1 MILLL
6 IKLGVRNAK
15 RSIKDYIIYLITVTL
30 AFSFIF
36 AFNLISNSEDVL
48 NLSSVMDNFKY
59 VMYFVNAFIIL
70 VVCFLINYTTKFMF
84 SKRSHE
90 FGTYMVLGIKK
101 KQISR
106 MFTLENLLLGVLAFL
121 VSIPIGYLLSSLFSA
136 IIMNIFELPY
146 QVLMDFSSSAL
157 LLSMLYFGIIYLI
170 VLFLSRRRI
179 KKMKVYDLLYF
190 ERQNENNIIKHRHIR
205 NIGFLLS
212 LALGVFAIYLFDGE
226 FHIGIEPNMGTIF
239 LCIGI
244 LAVSIYG
251 ITFTLADFILNLVLK
266 SKKLKYTSD
275 NLFVARTFRSKVKTM
290 SFTLG
295 TLTLLITLTLV
306 SLNMS
311 SLFKG
316 MFDYQIE
323 LAAPYD
329 INIHDDK
336 IKFPEYISL
345 VDKDYTILETFEYD
359 AYEDSTNNILK
370 LIGDTWRTSALVI
383 PLSSYNQLLKM
394 KGMDP
399 VSLDEGEY
407 LLHATREYKDTLDVD
422 SIKNITLANGV
433 NLHLKE
439 FRTEGYTSSWAYGY
453 GYIIVVPDRAT
464 EGLSVSESHLIID
477 TEEDTTEELA
487 NELIAFAS
495 PDFCEEN
502 EYGYQVCY
510 FLSNIVV
517 RGQEEAN
524 NNGFMTI
531 TSFVFYYVAFIFTA
545 VVGTILAIQSLSDST
560 KYKYRYTVLRKL
572 GVRDK
577 QLFKT
582 VRKQLLLFFLFPLV
596 YPIIVSICTIT
607 SLNDLFKL
615 ILAND
620 TVYLVYFFSN
630 LILFLM
636 IYAIYFMATYFGFKK
651 NIME

>member
-6 IKLGVRNAK
+6 AKLGVRNAK

-106 MFTLENLLLGVLAFL
+106 MFTLENLILGIFAFI
-121 VSIPIGYLLSSLFSA
+121 VSIPIGYLLSCLFSA
-136 IIMNIFELPY
+136 IIMNIFDLPY
-146 QVLMDFSSSAL
+146 QVLMDFNSNAL
-157 LLSMLYFGIIYLI
+157 LLSILYFGIIYLI
-170 VLFLSRRRI
+170 VLFLSNRRI
-179 KKMKVYDLLYF
+179 RKMKVYDLLYL
-190 ERQNENNIIKHRHIR
+190 ERQNEGNIIKHKHIR
-205 NIGFLLS
+205 NIGFIIS
-212 LALGVFAIYLFDGE
+212 LALGIYAICLFDGQ
-226 FHIGIEPNMGTIF
+226 FHIGTEPNMGTIF
-239 LCIGI
+239 LCIGM

-251 ITFTLADFILNLVLK
+251 ITFTLADFILNFVLK
-266 SKKLKYTSD
+266 NKRLKYTSD

-323 LAAPYD
+323 MAAPYD
-329 INIHDDK
+329 ININDDET
-336 IKFPEYISL
+336 KFPEYINL
-345 VDKDYTILETFEYD
+345 IDEDYTILETFEYD
-359 AYEDSTNNILK
+359 AYVDSANNILK
-370 LIGDTWRTSALVI
+370 LIGDTWRTSDLVI

-407 LLHATREYKDTLDVD
+407 LLHATREYKDTLDVEE
-422 SIKNITLANGV
+422 IENITLSNGV

-453 GYIIVVPDRAT
+453 GYIIVVPDDAVAV
-464 EGLSVSESHLIID
+464 LSVGESHLIID
-477 TEEDTTEELA
+477 TKEDTTEELA
-487 NELIAFAS
+487 SELIAFAS

-510 FLSNIVV
+510 SLSNIVV

-531 TSFVFYYVAFIFTA
+531 TSFVFYYVAFIFTS

-620 TVYLVYFFSN
+620 MVYLVYFFSN

>member
-6 IKLGVRNAK
+6 AKLGVRNAK

-101 KQISR
+101 RQISR
-106 MFTLENLLLGVLAFL
+106 MFTLENLILGIFAFL
-121 VSIPIGYLLSSLFSA
+121 ISIPLGYLFSCLFSA
-136 IIMNIFELPY
+136 IIMNIFDLPY
-146 QVLMDFSSSAL
+146 QVLMDFNSNAL
-157 LLSMLYFGIIYLI
+157 LLSILYFGIIYLI
-170 VLFLSRRRI
+170 VLFLSNRRI
-179 KKMKVYDLLYF
+179 RKMKVYDLLYL
-190 ERQNENNIIKHRHIR
+190 ERQNEGNIIKHKHIR
-205 NIGFLLS
+205 NIGFIIS
-212 LALGVFAIYLFDGE
+212 LALGIYAICLFDGQ
-226 FHIGIEPNMGTIF
+226 FHIGTEPNMGMIF
-239 LCIGI
+239 LCIAMI
-244 LAVSIYG
+244 AVSIYG
-251 ITFTLADFILNLVLK
+251 ITFTLADFILNLILK
-266 SKKLKYTSD
+266 NKKLKYTSD

-323 LAAPYD
+323 MAAPYD
-329 INIHDDK
+329 ININDDK
-336 IKFPEYISL
+336 TKFSEYINL
-345 VDKDYTILETFEYD
+345 VDEDYTILETFEYD
-359 AYEDSTNNILK
+359 AYFDPANNVLEQID
-370 LIGDTWRTSALVI
+370 DTWRESDLVI
-383 PLSSYNQLLKM
+383 SLSSYNKLLEM
-394 KGMDP
+394 RGMDT
-399 VSLDEGEY
+399 VSLDSNEY
-407 LLHATREYKDTLDVD
+407 LLHGNREYEDTLEIDN
-422 SIKNITLANGV
+422 IKDITLSNGI

-453 GYIIVVPDRAT
+453 GYIIVVPDDAVA
-464 EGLSVSESHLIID
+464 GLSVGESHLIID
-477 TEEDTTEELA
+477 TKEDTTEELA
-487 NELIAFAS
+487 SKLIAFAS

-510 FLSNIVV
+510 SLSNIVV

-572 GVRDK
+572 GVQDK

-615 ILAND
+615 ILEND
-620 TVYLVYFFSN
+620 MVYLVYFFSN

>member
-6 IKLGVRNAK
+6 AKLGVRNAK

-106 MFTLENLLLGVLAFL
+106 MFTLENLILGIFAFL
-121 VSIPIGYLLSSLFSA
+121 ISIPLGYLFSCLFSA
-136 IIMNIFELPY
+136 IIMNIFDLPY
-146 QVLMDFSSSAL
+146 QVLMDFNSNAL
-157 LLSMLYFGIIYLI
+157 LLSILYFGIIYLI
-170 VLFLSRRRI
+170 VLFLSNRRI
-179 KKMKVYDLLYF
+179 RKMKVYNLLYL
-190 ERQNENNIIKHRHIR
+190 ERQNEGNIIKHKHIR
-205 NIGFLLS
+205 NIGFIIS
-212 LALGVFAIYLFDGE
+212 LALGIYAICLFDGQ
-226 FHIGIEPNMGTIF
+226 FHIGTEPNMGTIF
-239 LCIGI
+239 LCIGMI
-244 LAVSIYG
+244 AVSIYG
-251 ITFTLADFILNLVLK
+251 ITFTLADFILNLILK
-266 SKKLKYTSD
+266 NKKLKYTSD

-323 LAAPYD
+323 MAAPYD
-329 INIHDDK
+329 ININDDK
-336 IKFPEYISL
+336 TKFSEYINL
-345 VDKDYTILETFEYD
+345 VDEDYTILETFEYD
-359 AYEDSTNNILK
+359 AYFDPANNVLEQID
-370 LIGDTWRTSALVI
+370 DTWRESDLVI
-383 PLSSYNQLLKM
+383 PLSSYNKLLEM
-394 KGMDP
+394 REMDT
-399 VSLDEGEY
+399 VSLDSNEY
-407 LLHATREYKDTLDVD
+407 LLHGNREYEDTLEIDN
-422 SIKNITLANGV
+422 IKDITLSNGV

-453 GYIIVVPDRAT
+453 GYIIVVPDDAVA
-464 EGLSVSESHLIID
+464 GLSVGESHLIID
-477 TEEDTTEELA
+477 TKEDTTEELA
-487 NELIAFAS
+487 SELIAFAS

-510 FLSNIVV
+510 SLSNIVV

-572 GVRDK
+572 GVQDK

-596 YPIIVSICTIT
+596 YPNIVSICTIT

-615 ILAND
+615 ILEND
-620 TVYLVYFFSN
+620 MVYLVYFFSN

>member
-6 IKLGVRNAK
+6 AKLGVRNAK

-106 MFTLENLLLGVLAFL
+106 MFTLENLFLGVFAFL
-121 VSIPIGYLLSSLFSA
+121 VSIPVGYLLSCLFSL
-136 IIMNIFELPY
+136 IIMNIFDLPY
-146 QVLMDFSSSAL
+146 QVLMDFNSNAL
-157 LLSMLYFGIIYLI
+157 LLSILYFGIIYLI
-170 VLFLSRRRI
+170 ALFLSRRRI
-179 KKMKVYDLLYF
+179 KKMKVYDLLYL
-190 ERQNENNIIKHRHIR
+190 ERQNEKNIIKHKHIR
-205 NIGFLLS
+205 NIGFIIS
-212 LALGVFAIYLFDGE
+212 LALGIYAIYLFDGE
-226 FHIGIEPNMGTIF
+226 FHIGTEPNMGTIF
-239 LCIGI
+239 LCIGM

-251 ITFTLADFILNLVLK
+251 VTFTLADFILNLVLK
-266 SKKLKYTSD
+266 SKKLKYSSD

-329 INIHDDK
+329 ININDDK
-336 IKFPEYISL
+336 TKFPEYISL
-345 VDKDYTILETFEYD
+345 VDEDYTILETFEYD
-359 AYEDSTNNILK
+359 AYEDSANNILK
-370 LIGDTWRTSALVI
+370 LIGDTWRTSDLVI

-394 KGMDP
+394 KGMDT

-422 SIKNITLANGV
+422 EIENITLSNGV
-433 NLHLKE
+433 DLHLKE

-464 EGLSVSESHLIID
+464 EELTVSESHLIID
-477 TEEDTTEELA
+477 TKEDTTEELA

-510 FLSNIVV
+510 SLSNIVV

-596 YPIIVSICTIT
+596 YPVIVSICTIT

>member
-1 MILLL
+1 
-6 IKLGVRNAK
+6 
-15 RSIKDYIIYLITVTL
+15 
-30 AFSFIF
+30 
-36 AFNLISNSEDVL
+36 
-48 NLSSVMDNFKY
+48 
-59 VMYFVNAFIIL
+59 
-70 VVCFLINYTTKFMF
+70 
-84 SKRSHE
+84 
-90 FGTYMVLGIKK
+90 
-101 KQISR
+101 
-106 MFTLENLLLGVLAFL
+106 
-121 VSIPIGYLLSSLFSA
+121 
-136 IIMNIFELPY
+136 MNIFNLPY
-146 QVLMDFSSSAL
+146 QVLMDFNSTAF
-157 LLSMLYFGIIYLI
+157 LLSLLYFGIIYLI

-179 KKMKVYDLLYF
+179 KKMKVYDLLYL
-190 ERQNENNIIKHRHIR
+190 ERQNEGNIIKHKHIR
-205 NIGFLLS
+205 NIGFIIS
-212 LALGVFAIYLFDGE
+212 LALGIYAIYLFDGQ

-239 LCIGI
+239 LCIGMI
-244 LAVSIYG
+244 AISIYG
-251 ITFTLADFILNLVLK
+251 VTFTLADFILNLVLK
-266 SKKLKYTSD
+266 NKRLKYTSD

-336 IKFPEYISL
+336 AKFPEYISL
-345 VDKDYTILETFEYD
+345 VDEDYTILETFEYD
-359 AYEDSTNNILK
+359 AYTDSANNVLQ
-370 LIGDTWRTSALVI
+370 LIGDTWRTNDLVI
-383 PLSSYNQLLKM
+383 SFSTYNKLLEM
-394 KGMDP
+394 KGMDS
-399 VSLDEGEY
+399 VSLNNNEY
-407 LLHATREYKDTLDVD
+407 LLHSTREYKDSLDVEA
-422 SIKNITLANGV
+422 IENITLANGV

-453 GYIIVVPDRAT
+453 GYIIVVPDDAVD
-464 EGLSVSESHLIID
+464 GLPIGESHLIID
-477 TEEDTTEELA
+477 TEENTTEELA
-487 NELIAFAS
+487 TELIAFAS

-502 EYGYQVCY
+502 EYGYQICY
-510 FLSNIVV
+510 SLSSNVV

-596 YPIIVSICTIT
+596 YPIIISICTIH
-607 SLNDLFKL
+607 L
-615 ILAND
+615 
-620 TVYLVYFFSN
+620 
-630 LILFLM
+630 
-636 IYAIYFMATYFGFKK
+636 
-651 NIME
+651 

>member
-6 IKLGVRNAK
+6 TKLSIRNAK

-106 MFTLENLLLGVLAFL
+106 MFTLENLFLGIFAFL
-121 VSIPIGYLLSSLFSA
+121 ISIPVGYILSCLFSA
-136 IIMNIFELPY
+136 IIMNIFDLPY
-146 QVLMDFSSSAL
+146 QVLMDFNSTAL

-179 KKMKVYDLLYF
+179 KKMKVYDLLYL
-190 ERQNENNIIKHRHIR
+190 ERQNEKNIIKHKHIR
-205 NIGFLLS
+205 NIGFIIS
-212 LALGVFAIYLFDGE
+212 LALGIYGICLFDGQ

-239 LCIGI
+239 LCIGMI
-244 LAVSIYG
+244 AISIYG
-251 ITFTLADFILNLVLK
+251 VTFTLADFILNLVLK

-295 TLTLLITLTLV
+295 TLTLLIALTLV

-336 IKFPEYISL
+336 AKFPEYINL
-345 VDKDYTILETFEYD
+345 VDEDYTILETFEYD
-359 AYEDSTNNILK
+359 AYEDSANNILQ
-370 LIGDTWRTSALVI
+370 LIGDTWRTSDLVI
-383 PLSSYNQLLKM
+383 SLSTYNKLLEM
-394 KGMDP
+394 KGMEP
-399 VSLDEGEY
+399 VSLKEGEY

-422 SIKNITLANGV
+422 GIKNITLANGV

-439 FRTEGYTSSWAYGY
+439 LRTEGYTSSWAYGY
-453 GYIIVVPDRAT
+453 GYIIVVPDDAVI
-464 EGLSVSESHLIID
+464 GLSVSESHLIID

-487 NELIAFAS
+487 NELVAFAS

-502 EYGYQVCY
+502 EYGYQTCY
-510 FLSNIVV
+510 SLSSIVV

-531 TSFVFYYVAFIFTA
+531 FSFVFYYVAFIFTA

-577 QLFKT
+577 KLFKT
-582 VRKQLLLFFLFPLV
+582 VRKQLSLFFLFPLV
-596 YPIIVSICTIT
+596 YPIIISICTIT

-615 ILAND
+615 ILEND
-620 TVYLVYFFSN
+620 MVYLVYFFSN

>member
-6 IKLGVRNAK
+6 AKLGVRNAK

-70 VVCFLINYTTKFMF
+70 VVCLLINYTTKFMF

-106 MFTLENLLLGVLAFL
+106 MFTLENLILGIFAFL
-121 VSIPIGYLLSSLFSA
+121 ISIPLGYLFSCLFSA
-136 IIMNIFELPY
+136 IIMNIFDLPY
-146 QVLMDFSSSAL
+146 QVLMDFNSNAL
-157 LLSMLYFGIIYLI
+157 LLSILYFGIIYLI
-170 VLFLSRRRI
+170 VLFLSNRRI
-179 KKMKVYDLLYF
+179 RKMKVYDLLYL
-190 ERQNENNIIKHRHIR
+190 ERQNEGNIIKHKHIR
-205 NIGFLLS
+205 NIGFIIS
-212 LALGVFAIYLFDGE
+212 LALGIYAICLFDGQ
-226 FHIGIEPNMGTIF
+226 FHIGTEPNMGTIF
-239 LCIGI
+239 LCIGMI
-244 LAVSIYG
+244 AVSIYG
-251 ITFTLADFILNLVLK
+251 ITFTLADFILNFVLK
-266 SKKLKYTSD
+266 NKKIKYTSD

-323 LAAPYD
+323 MAAPYD
-329 INIHDDK
+329 ININDDK
-336 IKFPEYISL
+336 TKFSEYINL
-345 VDKDYTILETFEYD
+345 VDEDYTILETFEYD
-359 AYEDSTNNILK
+359 AYFDPANNVLEQID
-370 LIGDTWRTSALVI
+370 DTWRESDLVI
-383 PLSSYNQLLKM
+383 SLSSYNKLLEM
-394 KGMDP
+394 REMDT
-399 VSLDEGEY
+399 VSLDSNEY
-407 LLHATREYKDTLDVD
+407 LLHGNREYEDTLEIDN
-422 SIKNITLANGV
+422 IKDITLSNGV

-453 GYIIVVPDRAT
+453 GYIIVVPDDAVA
-464 EGLSVSESHLIID
+464 GLSVGESHLIID
-477 TEEDTTEELA
+477 TKEDTTEELA
-487 NELIAFAS
+487 SKLIAFAS

-510 FLSNIVV
+510 SLSNIVV

-572 GVRDK
+572 GVQDK

-615 ILAND
+615 ILEND
-620 TVYLVYFFSN
+620 MVYLVYFFSN

>member
-6 IKLGVRNAK
+6 AKLGVRNAK

-106 MFTLENLLLGVLAFL
+106 MFTLENLILGIFAFI
-121 VSIPIGYLLSSLFSA
+121 VSIPIGYLLSCLFSV
-136 IIMNIFELPY
+136 IIMNIFDLPY
-146 QVLMDFSSSAL
+146 QVLMDFNSNAL
-157 LLSMLYFGIIYLI
+157 LLSILYFGIIYLI
-170 VLFLSRRRI
+170 VLFLSNRRI
-179 KKMKVYDLLYF
+179 RKMKVYDLLYL
-190 ERQNENNIIKHRHIR
+190 ERQNEGNIIKHKHIR
-205 NIGFLLS
+205 NIGFIIS
-212 LALGVFAIYLFDGE
+212 FVLGIYAICLFDGQ
-226 FHIGIEPNMGTIF
+226 FHIGTEPNMGMIF
-239 LCIGI
+239 LCIGM

-251 ITFTLADFILNLVLK
+251 ITFTLADFILNFVLK
-266 SKKLKYTSD
+266 NKKIKYTSD

-323 LAAPYD
+323 MAAPYD
-329 INIHDDK
+329 ININDDK
-336 IKFPEYISL
+336 TKFSEYINL
-345 VDKDYTILETFEYD
+345 VDEDYTILETFEYD
-359 AYEDSTNNILK
+359 AYFDPANNVLEQID
-370 LIGDTWRTSALVI
+370 DTWRESDLVI
-383 PLSSYNQLLKM
+383 PLSSYNKLLEM
-394 KGMDP
+394 REMDT
-399 VSLDEGEY
+399 VSLDSNEY
-407 LLHATREYKDTLDVD
+407 LLHGNREYEDTLEIDN
-422 SIKNITLANGV
+422 IKDITLSNGV

-453 GYIIVVPDRAT
+453 GYIIVVPDAAVA
-464 EGLSVSESHLIID
+464 GLSVGESHLIID

-487 NELIAFAS
+487 SELIAFAS

-510 FLSNIVV
+510 SLSNIVV

-572 GVRDK
+572 GVQDR